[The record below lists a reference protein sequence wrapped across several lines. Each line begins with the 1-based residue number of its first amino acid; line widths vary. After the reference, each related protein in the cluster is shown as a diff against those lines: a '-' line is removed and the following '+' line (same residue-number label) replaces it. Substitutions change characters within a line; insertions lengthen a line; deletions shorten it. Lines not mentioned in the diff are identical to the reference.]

1 MANVL
6 NGRLRIVVDAGV
18 VLSIIALA
26 FYAGVLTQQVNDLR
40 EAVTTRGRV
49 MISIEA
55 SERLTVLENNAR
67 RQDMRLLEIENQLR
81 NRN

>member
-1 MANVL
+1 MADKP
-6 NGRLRIVVDAGV
+6 NGKLRIVIDAGF

-55 SERLTVLENNAR
+55 SERLTTLENNSR
-67 RQDMRLLEIENQLR
+67 RHDMRLLDIENELR
-81 NRN
+81 GRN